1 MSEALISRH
10 PLFFS
15 WSLIFS
21 HNSLLFV
28 FYKFQFSHA
37 CVIAACDSF
46 GGWTLATLLLL
57 FLLRCTT
64 FWVSVKQYQS
74 EAKLL
79 VSAQDKFTSLKTRH
93 FVTKRKCFLDSLRAS
108 PLFFE
113 WLKIHIIWAF
123 RSGALKCIF

>member
-28 FYKFQFSHA
+28 FYKFQLSHA

-64 FWVSVKQYQS
+64 FWVSVKQSQS

-93 FVTKRKCFLDSLRAS
+93 FVTKRKCFLELRAS

-113 WLKIHIIWAF
+113 WLKIHIIRAF
-123 RSGALKCIF
+123 RSGALKRVF